1 MLTRANTN
9 GILAYPAFACLLLY
23 KTYPAPIKVKIVN
36 ITLNTNAVFSMV
48 SSLSTPICSFDY
60 TTFIPYLPLK
70 DKSLEVVKPCTFY
83 RHNNFLFCI
92 SVLSNRSASHTDYC
106 ILSRIF
112 SCAPTGPA
120 LPPGNPALSFSVD
133 CISRW

>member
-9 GILAYPAFACLLLY
+9 GILAYPAFACPLLY

-60 TTFIPYLPLK
+60 TTSIPYLLLRIQGIATAMFHIPYRTN
-70 DKSLEVVKPCTFY
+70 DFSIFFFCPFKS
-83 RHNNFLFCI
+83 FCFMT
-92 SVLSNRSASHTDYC
+92 LS
-106 ILSRIF
+106 IKRIII
-112 SCAPTGPA
+112 
-120 LPPGNPALSFSVD
+120 NPAVASDLFLIVPSKCF
-133 CISRW
+133 IK